1 MRGEYNDMA
10 IPVVEFFISLRYALG
25 DMQGL
30 NVSDYQLLEP
40 INQAVSKL
48 YGYLSQRYVHAVLKR
63 SVIDVD
69 DSQSYEL
76 PPDYVRVHQVYGDD
90 GILVPTSIN
99 PPARRT
105 YRIIGHTFYAKK
117 GTYSFEYYYI
127 PSRVHSAEDNLDVSE
142 SMRSYVE
149 QVALAMYQKNIQ
161 QADYIIQQ
169 AEATLAGREISHF
182 ENTGPAQV
190 LGGKV

>member
-1 MRGEYNDMA
+1 M
-10 IPVVEFFISLRYALG
+10 IPVVELAMSLRYALG

-30 NVSDYQLLEP
+30 NVSDYQLIEP

-48 YGYLSQRYVHAVLKR
+48 YGHLSQRYVHAVLKR
-63 SVIDVD
+63 LVVVIGENNT
-69 DSQSYEL
+69 YEL
-76 PPDYVRVHQVYGDD
+76 PPDFVRVHQVVSDED
-90 GILVPTSIN
+90 GVLVPTSMN

-105 YRIIGHTFYAKK
+105 YRIVGGTLYANE

-127 PSRVHSAEDNLDVSE
+127 PARVHRMDDNVDIPE

-149 QVALAMYQKNIQ
+149 QIALELYRKNYA
-161 QADYIIQQ
+161 QADAIVLQ

-190 LGGKV
+190 LGGRT